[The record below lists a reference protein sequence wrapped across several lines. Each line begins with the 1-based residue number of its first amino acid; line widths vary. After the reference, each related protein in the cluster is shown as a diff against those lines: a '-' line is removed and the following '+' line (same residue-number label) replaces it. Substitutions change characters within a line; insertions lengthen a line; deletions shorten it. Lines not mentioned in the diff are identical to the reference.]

1 VPQGGGKSESRDGKG
16 CATRKKLKEAG
27 RKLEESWRSTEEAC
41 EDPGWLLP
49 LQLAKKGQD
58 GWACPGEVG

>member
-1 VPQGGGKSESRDGKG
+1 MKTLLLIILMSLMLAEK
-16 CATRKKLKEAG
+16 
-27 RKLEESWRSTEEAC
+27 C

-58 GWACPGEVG
+58 EWAHPGDVGDASWKALLLIAAGSNYFVLS